1 MGSPSNTYDV
11 NSYLFEYGSVSVD
24 CCVECG
30 GGDIMGDPHFFVGS
44 SLYDWKQVWA
54 PTGGLTD

>member
-1 MGSPSNTYDV
+1 MFFGDVFGSSSNTYDV
-11 NSYLFEYGSVSVD
+11 NSYLFEYGSVTVD

-44 SLYDWKQVWA
+44 SLYDWKQV
-54 PTGGLTD
+54 